1 MRGGL
6 LGSCCEVTI
15 EKSLPSPI
23 SGHRKEMK
31 ADGSSR
37 AIEKLN
43 GEII

>member
-1 MRGGL
+1 MQSGL
-6 LGSCCEVTI
+6 PASGCEVTI
-15 EKSLPSPI
+15 EQSLPSPI
-23 SGHRKEMK
+23 SRHRKEMK